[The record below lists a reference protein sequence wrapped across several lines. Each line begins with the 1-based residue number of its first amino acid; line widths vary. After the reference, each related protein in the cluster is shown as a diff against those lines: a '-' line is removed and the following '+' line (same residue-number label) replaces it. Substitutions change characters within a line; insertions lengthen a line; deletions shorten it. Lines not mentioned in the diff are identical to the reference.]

1 MANIS
6 YRDQV
11 GAIGAL
17 AVRKASLA
25 NPVRSTLATRGWMNS
40 VSRGTGMLAG
50 VFPDAPT
57 TVGGIPV
64 SAQVLVRYRA
74 ATPGDPMDGMLVAQT
89 TSSPAGEWEI
99 QNLDSGLL
107 YDVSARYPGENDALQ
122 TRVKPFD
129 EARFVSSTLQIA
141 VGVPLDEPLP
151 LVGGEGELTAV
162 FVSGTYPSGVS
173 LVGDRLQGSW
183 PTGTIG
189 SYPITF
195 DVTDDVATHT
205 RVLTLDLFLLPLA
218 LAPFTLS
225 ELRVGVA
232 ESVQFEA
239 SGGEGP
245 YSYGVTAGTLPAGLS
260 LNGST
265 GEISGTPSVS
275 GAYSFDITATDVRS
289 ATATKTFAGS
299 VLTQTITARYWRVNV
314 TANNGHGVY
323 LTVAEVELRAVPGG
337 ADQTSP
343 AGAAT
348 ASSMANSGNAPRFA
362 FDDNVGT
369 KWTAAGTTGWIQYDA
384 GTPID
389 VMQVGV
395 MGNYSGGDQ
404 AAFAPKD
411 FNIQSSDDGVTWADR
426 LTVTGETGWAGAELR
441 LFNLV

>member
-129 EARFVSSTLQIA
+129 EARFVPSMLQIA

-195 DVTDDVATHT
+195 GVTDDVATHT

-225 ELRVGVA
+225 VLRVGVA

-265 GEISGTPSVS
+265 GVLSGTPSVV
-275 GAYSFDITATDVRS
+275 GEYAFTVTVTDVRS
-289 ATATKTFAGS
+289 QTSSKTVSGRAVGGHK
-299 VLTQTITARYWRVNV
+299 YWRINISASNNWASV
-314 TANNGHGVY
+314 TEIEMAS
-323 LTVAEVELRAVPGG
+323 EVGG
-337 ADQTSP
+337 ADLCSGGTAIASETYP
-343 AGAAT
+343 GSDCNAAY
-348 ASSMANSGNAPRFA
+348 A
-362 FDDNVGT
+362 FDDATSGGNFWASNVST
-369 KWTAAGTTGWIQYDA
+369 SGWI
-384 GTPID
+384 G
-389 VMQVGV
+389 
-395 MGNYSGGDQ
+395 YSFASPVSI
-404 AAFAPKD
+404 AAVRIWARVAYSQSPKD
-411 FNIQSSDDGVTWADR
+411 FSIQYSDDGVTYTTVKSYTN
-426 LTVTGETGWAGAELR
+426 LTSWPNGFVEFSGW
-441 LFNLV
+441 

>member
-25 NPVRSTLATRGWMNS
+25 NPVRSALATRGWMNS

-50 VFPDAPT
+50 VFPDTPT
-57 TVGGIPV
+57 TVDGIPV

-129 EARFVSSTLQIA
+129 EARFVPSMLQIA

-151 LVGGEGELTAV
+151 LIGGEGELTAV

-245 YSYGVTAGTLPAGLS
+245 YVYSISAGALPAGLS

-265 GEISGTPSVS
+265 GVLSGTPSVV
-275 GAYSFDITATDVRS
+275 GEYAFTVTVTDVRS
-289 ATATKTFAGS
+289 QTSSKTVSGRA
-299 VLTQTITARYWRVNV
+299 VEAHKYWRINISASNTHASV
-314 TANNGHGVY
+314 TEIEMAS
-323 LTVAEVELRAVPGG
+323 EVGG
-337 ADQTSP
+337 ADLCSGGTIIAS
-343 AGAAT
+343 GTWAA
-348 ASSMANSGNAPRFA
+348 SDCNPVYA
-362 FDDNVGT
+362 FDDSTSGPNCWASNVS
-369 KWTAAGTTGWIQYDA
+369 TAGWIGY
-384 GTPID
+384 
-389 VMQVGV
+389 
-395 MGNYSGGDQ
+395 
-404 AAFAPKD
+404 AFASPVAISGVRIWARVYYSQTPRD
-411 FNIQSSDDGVTWADR
+411 FSIEYSDDGVSYTVAKSYTG
-426 LTVTGETGWAGAELR
+426 LTSWPNGFVAFSGW
-441 LFNLV
+441 

>member
-189 SYPITF
+189 RYPITF

-265 GEISGTPSVS
+265 GVLSGTPSVV
-275 GAYSFDITATDVRS
+275 GEYAFTVTVTDVRS
-289 ATATKTFAGS
+289 QTSSKTVSGRA
-299 VLTQTITARYWRVNV
+299 VEAHKYWRINISASNNHASV
-314 TANNGHGVY
+314 TEIEMAS
-323 LTVAEVELRAVPGG
+323 EVGG
-337 ADQTSP
+337 ADLCSGGTIIASGTYP
-343 AGAAT
+343 ASDCNT
-348 ASSMANSGNAPRFA
+348 VYA
-362 FDDNVGT
+362 FDDVTSGGNCWASNVST
-369 KWTAAGTTGWIQYDA
+369 SGWI
-384 GTPID
+384 G
-389 VMQVGV
+389 
-395 MGNYSGGDQ
+395 YSFASPVSI
-404 AAFAPKD
+404 AAVRIWARVSFSQSPKD
-411 FNIQSSDDGVTWADR
+411 FSIQYSDDGVTYTTVKSYTN
-426 LTVTGETGWAGAELR
+426 LTSWPNGFVEFSGW
-441 LFNLV
+441 